1 MKRNGRLLLV
11 FVLIFVVGLFAAFNS
26 QGVAVNFLFAQVS
39 APLILIIIGSAFIG
53 AVIATLV
60 ATNVMWQQKRR
71 LKALEHQVAD
81 LEAVQQMPET
91 NLPVSD
97 ISEEEQ

>member
-26 QGVAVNFLFAQVS
+26 QAVAVNFLFAQVS
-39 APLILIIIGSAFIG
+39 APLILVVIGSAFIG

-71 LKALEHQVAD
+71 LKTLEHQVAD
-81 LEAVQQMPET
+81 LEAVQQIPET
-91 NLPVSD
+91 NNATQHV
-97 ISEEEQ
+97 EEEQ

>member
-26 QGVAVNFLFAQVS
+26 QAVAVNFLFAQVS
-39 APLILIIIGSAFIG
+39 APLILVVIGSAFIG

-71 LKALEHQVAD
+71 LKTLEHQVAD
-81 LEAVQQMPET
+81 LEAVQQIPET
-91 NLPVSD
+91 TPSETS
-97 ISEEEQ
+97 ISKDEQ